1 MSDVRSETGYSP
13 SPKLAPADSK
23 SLNNKSTLAMRDSQ
37 LMTPPFSP
45 AKVGQTVVL
54 PRSGDDS
61 LAFYLSKTT
70 SVDGPLFPDD
80 VSATPVATGSL
91 VPGKTKYVEIVQGR
105 GIKRKLVEDTD
116 DSPDLKRPLV
126 TPAGSGFG
134 EWFVARVTQHV
145 DVKRYL
151 EAEKARI
158 GRMKVLKPRAVV
170 AITVSE
176 TPPRRSHKRGTS
188 GFIKRARQAP
198 STTTRSPRVRSS
210 VDFQTSTR
218 ANGTP
223 VEAVI
228 EVRTPKAPR
237 PRPAPKPVDPNA
249 PPKVSKGQRTDP
261 EFEEAL
267 IATASPIYYPPNDN
281 LDKLGPNAM
290 KVEWKSSK
298 KLYSSAEHDRFVNLR
313 NVKFHPKEIDLAGT
327 INMVHFAQY
336 EESKR
341 LIFQFWYE
349 RKSKGLSFTKT
360 HAQQAA
366 HVDVNKAS
374 ALWTAF
380 DKVGW
385 FSDEAFRL
393 VSQNKK
399 SWYA

>member
-1 MSDVRSETGYSP
+1 
-13 SPKLAPADSK
+13 
-23 SLNNKSTLAMRDSQ
+23 MRDSQ

-45 AKVGQTVVL
+45 AKVGDVVL
-54 PRSGDDS
+54 VRTEDDS
-61 LAFYLSKTT
+61 LAYYLPKS

-80 VSATPVATGSL
+80 VSSSPLAPHVAPTSS
-91 VPGKTKYVEIVQGR
+91 PSKQNYVEVVQKG
-105 GIKRKLVEDTD
+105 GIKRVLEDDDTD
-116 DSPDLKRPLV
+116 GPETKRRMV
-126 TPAGSGFG
+126 AGSADATRG
-134 EWFVARVTQHV
+134 EWFVARYVQHV

-151 EAEKARI
+151 EGEKARI
-158 GRMKVLKPRAVV
+158 GRMKLFKPRTVVPVPVAVE
-170 AITVSE
+170 S
-176 TPPRRSHKRGTS
+176 PPRRTHKRTS
-188 GFIKRARQAP
+188 SGNIRRIVASRPAP
-198 STTTRSPRVRSS
+198 ATSRSPRVRTS

-218 ANGTP
+218 STGP
-223 VEAVI
+223 VDII
-228 EVRTPKAPR
+228 EVRTPKTPR
-237 PRPAPKPVDPNA
+237 PRPASKVIDPNA
-249 PPKVSKGQRTDP
+249 PPKISKGQRTDA

-267 IATASPIYYPPNDN
+267 METAARLYYPPSDN
-281 LDKLGPNAM
+281 LDKLGPNVM

-298 KLYSSAEHDRFVNLR
+298 KNYGPQEYTRFQNLK

-341 LIFQFWYE
+341 LIFKLWFK
-349 RKSKGLSFTKT
+349 RKSEGLNFTKT

-385 FSDEAFRL
+385 FSDEAYRL
-393 VSQNKK
+393 VRENKK